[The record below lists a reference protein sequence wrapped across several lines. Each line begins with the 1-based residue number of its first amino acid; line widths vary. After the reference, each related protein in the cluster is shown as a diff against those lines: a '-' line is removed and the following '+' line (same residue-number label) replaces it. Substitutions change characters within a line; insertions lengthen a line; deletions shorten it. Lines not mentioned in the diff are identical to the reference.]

1 MQTVDEVRFSKEAR
15 NFLKKAD
22 AKLKSQIKEGIEGL
36 KTIPSTGNIKPME
49 GYKDG
54 RMRLRIGKYRVIY
67 RYENSS
73 LLVLYIIDIGARG
86 DIYK

>member
-1 MQTVDEVRFSKEAR
+1 MQVVDEVRFSRDAK

-22 AKLKSQIKEGIEGL
+22 AKLKNQIKEGIEGI
-36 KTIPSTGNIKPME
+36 KRIPSVGDIKPMS

-67 RYENSS
+67 RYENGN